1 MSATTLCLNMIVKN
15 ESKIITRLLE
25 SVSDIIDQYCIC
37 DTGST
42 DNTVDLIRE
51 FFKEKGIPG
60 KIVNESF
67 QDFGY
72 NRSFSL
78 KACESMD
85 ADYILLLDAD
95 MIFQLN
101 PKITAQQFKEG
112 LRADAY
118 HIYQGTEHFFYKNVR
133 IVKNR
138 MGFSYWGVTHEYVKA
153 PDGAKYEQF
162 ERDYCFINDIGDGGC
177 KDDKFLRDV
186 RLLSKG
192 LEEHPNNDRYTFYLA
207 NSLRDSGQ
215 HEKAIETY
223 KKRVQLG
230 GWIEEIW
237 QSYYNIGKC
246 YKHMDDMPRAVYYW
260 LEAYNVFPCRIENLY
275 EVVQYYRHRGQ
286 HNLAYTYYSLADYER
301 KKNKTWDYLFL
312 QKDIYDYKLDYELSI
327 IGYYCNRDNHN
338 MVNTCMKVLAHSGA
352 DEGICRNVL
361 SNYKFYTD
369 SLSKWAIPISPE
381 NAKVLATIGQDVL
394 APYIGEFVSSTP
406 SICFNG
412 SGELCICVRYVNYRI
427 DDNGGYVN
435 QGKIETKN
443 VIATVNT
450 FLPTWTKTSE
460 CILEYD
466 TTADTDNV
474 YVGLEDVRLF
484 TTNEP
489 DTIYYNA
496 NRGLS
501 QSNIVVEHG
510 QIMMDQADGKTSAQ
524 TNSPATF
531 LTYDGQRQVEKNWVL
546 FDKTK
551 AIYQW
556 SPLTIGDIQGSTFQ
570 KTHEIATPN
579 FFRHV
584 RGSTNGLIID
594 DEIWFIAHVVSYEDR
609 RYYYHVMI
617 VLDKTTYQVKKYTP
631 LFTFD
636 KNKVEYTLGFVFRE
650 TTRRFIIGYSVM
662 DRETKYIMISKH
674 IFDTMMIEN
683 V

>member
-1 MSATTLCLNMIVKN
+1 MIVKN

-25 SVSDIIDQYCIC
+25 SVSGIIDQYCIC

-42 DNTVDLIRE
+42 DNTVDLIRA

-60 KIVNESF
+60 KIVNEPF
-67 QDFGY
+67 QDFGH

-101 PKITAQQFKEG
+101 PKISAQQFKQG
-112 LRADAY
+112 LTADAY

-133 IVKNR
+133 LVKNR
-138 MGFSYWGVTHEYVKA
+138 LGFSYWGVTHEYVKA
-153 PDGAKYEQF
+153 PDGTKYEQF

-186 RLLSKG
+186 RLLTKG
-192 LEEHPNNDRYTFYLA
+192 LEDNPNNDRYTFYLA

-215 HEKAIETY
+215 NEKAIETY
-223 KKRVQLG
+223 KKRIQLG

-246 YKHMDDMPRAVYYW
+246 YKQMDDMPNAVYYW

-275 EVVQYYRHRGQ
+275 EVIQYYRHKGQ
-286 HNLAYTYYSLADYER
+286 NNLAYTYYSLADYER

-312 QKDIYDYKLDYELSI
+312 QKDIYDYKIDYELSI
-327 IGYYCNRDNHN
+327 IGYYCNRDKHDLI
-338 MVNTCMKVLAHSGA
+338 NTCMKVLAHSGA

-361 SNYKFYTD
+361 ANYKFYTE
-369 SLSKWAIPISPE
+369 SLVKWAIPIDPE
-381 NAKVLATIGQDVL
+381 NLKVLTTIGQELL
-394 APYIGEFVSSTP
+394 APYIGEFASSTP
-406 SICFNG
+406 SICFNS
-412 SGELCICVRYVNYRI
+412 SGELCICTRYVNYRI
-427 DDNGGYVN
+427 NDTGGYVN
-435 QGKIETKN
+435 QAKIETKN
-443 VIATVNT
+443 VMATVNT
-450 FLPTWTKTSE
+450 FMPTWVKTSE
-460 CILEYD
+460 CLLEYD
-466 TTADTDNV
+466 TDADTNQNNT

-496 NRGLS
+496 NRGLGP
-501 QSNIVVEHG
+501 SNIVVEHG
-510 QIMMDQADGKTSAQ
+510 QIEMDQNDGKSNAN

-531 LTYDGQRQVEKNWVL
+531 LTYDGQRAVEKNWVL
-546 FDKTK
+546 FGDSTNMKTV
-551 AIYQW
+551 YQW
-556 SPLTIGDIQGSTFQ
+556 SPLTIGTIQDATFN

-579 FFRHV
+579 FFKHV

-594 DEIWFIAHVVSYEDR
+594 DEIWFIGHVVSYEDR
-609 RYYYHVMI
+609 RYYYHIMI
-617 VLDKTTYQVKKYTP
+617 VLDKATYQVKKYTP
-631 LFTFD
+631 LWTFD
-636 KNKVEYTLGFVFRE
+636 KNKVEYTLGFVFWE
-650 TTRRFIIGYSVM
+650 STKRFMIGYSVM
-662 DRETKYIMISKH
+662 DRETKYMMISKH
-674 IFDTMMIEN
+674 IFDNMMIN
-683 V
+683 R

>member
-1 MSATTLCLNMIVKN
+1 MPATTLCLNMIVKN

-42 DNTVDLIRE
+42 DNTVDLIRA

-60 KIVNESF
+60 KIVNEPF

-101 PKITAQQFKEG
+101 PKITAQQFKQG
-112 LRADAY
+112 LTADAY

-286 HNLAYTYYSLADYER
+286 HNLAYTYYSLGDYER

-361 SNYKFYTD
+361 ANYKFYTE

-412 SGELCICVRYVNYRI
+412 SGELCICARYVNYRI

-450 FLPTWTKTSE
+450 FLPTWTKTGE
-460 CILEYD
+460 CILDYD

-484 TTNEP
+484 TANEP

-510 QIMMDQADGKTSAQ
+510 QIIMDQEDGKTSAK
-524 TNSPATF
+524 TNGPSTF

-546 FDKTK
+546 FDKSK

-556 SPLTIGDIQGSTFQ
+556 SPLTIGEIHGSKFQ

-636 KNKVEYTLGFVFRE
+636 KNKVEYTLGFVFWE
-650 TTRRFIIGYSVM
+650 TTKRFMIGYSVM
-662 DRETKYIMISKH
+662 DRETKYIMVSKH